1 MEAIK
6 FYESKCCT
14 PKYISAITSK
24 RLKKHI
30 SLRPAILYHIWTGA
44 LGFLILDDMLLRG
57 QVMVI
62 LATMWTRALGFLIL
76 WMWPECTVGN

>member
-14 PKYISAITSK
+14 PKYISAITSIK
-24 RLKKHI
+24 IKKTYI
-30 SLRPAILYHIWTGA
+30 FTICYIVA
-44 LGFLILDDMLLRG
+44 LMNWGLWGFLILDDMLLRG

-62 LATMWTRALGFLIL
+62 LATM
-76 WMWPECTVGN
+76 